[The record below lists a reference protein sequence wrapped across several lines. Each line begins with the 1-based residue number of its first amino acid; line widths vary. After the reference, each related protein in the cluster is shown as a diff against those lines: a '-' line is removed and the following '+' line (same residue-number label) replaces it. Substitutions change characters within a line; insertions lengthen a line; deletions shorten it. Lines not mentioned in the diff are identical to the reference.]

1 MMRVGLGERT
11 HLVARVLGANRHHQ
25 ICART
30 AAGQRGERRE
40 QRAATRPSADCLR
53 SGAEGGA
60 GEERTHLGPRSAA
73 RRAPGAA
80 SAAGRSSRAMPGA
93 LALPLCSLAA
103 VCRAKPSTVELDN
116 QRNAIQARQR
126 PRRAEAQP
134 RSASSG
140 TLCAGRRPRE
150 CSGVGPPS
158 GELRSRWPSP
168 RHVDCQALHWREST
182 VPLSAAEQR
191 RRLRVGTPS

>member
-1 MMRVGLGERT
+1 MRQCNRSDL
-11 HLVARVLGANRHHQ
+11 NRHHQ

-103 VCRAKPSTVELDN
+103 VCRAKPLSGGVFLPPHGIFVLSRDDLARP
-116 QRNAIQARQR
+116 QLYASQALAHCVRGGG
-126 PRRAEAQP
+126 PG
-134 RSASSG
+134 SV
-140 TLCAGRRPRE
+140 
-150 CSGVGPPS
+150 SGVGPPS
-158 GELRSRWPSP
+158 GERSRWPSP
-168 RHVDCQALHWREST
+168 RHVDRQALHWREST
-182 VPLSAAEQR
+182 VPLSAAEQL
-191 RRLRVGTPS
+191 RRLRVGTT

>member
-103 VCRAKPSTVELDN
+103 VCRAKPLSGGVFLPPHGIFVLSRDDLAQAALRLAGASTL
-116 QRNAIQARQR
+116 R
-126 PRRAEAQP
+126 
-134 RSASSG
+134 
-140 TLCAGRRPRE
+140 AGRRPRE

-158 GELRSRWPSP
+158 GEPRGRWPSP
-168 RHVDCQALHWREST
+168 RHVDSQALHWREST
-182 VPLSAAEQR
+182 VPLSAAEQ
-191 RRLRVGTPS
+191 LTSGCVEET

>member
-1 MMRVGLGERT
+1 MRQCNRSDL
-11 HLVARVLGANRHHQ
+11 NRHHQ

-103 VCRAKPSTVELDN
+103 VCRAKPLSGGVFLPPHGIFVLSRDDLAQAALRLAGASTL
-116 QRNAIQARQR
+116 R
-126 PRRAEAQP
+126 
-134 RSASSG
+134 
-140 TLCAGRRPRE
+140 AGRRPRE
-150 CSGVGPPS
+150 CFGRRPPIWGAPWPVAIAATRRQPGS
-158 GELRSRWPSP
+158 ALARINGAALGGGAADLGLR
-168 RHVDCQALHWREST
+168 
-182 VPLSAAEQR
+182 
-191 RRLRVGTPS
+191 